1 MRFSTYLMKE
11 SDDVNIAKEYL
22 IGELETYET
31 EDEKKREI
39 VNKIKEIIMNGNRTT
54 YASRYGL
61 EEANFADTELINAYQ
76 RRENSVDYLIYR
88 YYFKNNTMKKELA
101 EYPMVLAIEA
111 SGLCNL
117 KCNMCFQ
124 NTEAFQKDMSN
135 KGIMSY
141 ELFERIMDEIEGK
154 GVYSIVIASRG
165 EPLLNP
171 DIGRM
176 VALAKKKGII
186 DVKLNTN
193 ALLLTEERSHQL
205 IKAGLDQIVFSID
218 SVVEE
223 HYKQIRGSNLAVAI
237 ENIKRFED
245 IRKSYYPDSII
256 RLRVSMVINNC
267 YSDIEE
273 EEINKAKE
281 CWQGIVDELGVK
293 TENDFKGIYSKDL
306 SEDCQCCALLWERLY
321 IWNDGTVNPCDIDF
335 MSTLALGKLENDVTI
350 KSLWQGREMQSM
362 RRQHSE
368 ARGKMEN
375 VCKGC
380 VGY

>member
-1 MRFSTYLMKE
+1 MKKN
-11 SDDVNIAKEYL
+11 DNVNVAKEYL
-22 IGELETYET
+22 IRELETYRT
-31 EDEKKREI
+31 EDEKKRQI
-39 VNKIKEIIMNGNRTT
+39 VNKIKEIIKNANRTAF
-54 YASRYGL
+54 ASRYGL
-61 EEANFADTELINAYQ
+61 QEINFADTELINAYQ
-76 RRENSVDYLIYR
+76 RRENSVEYLIYR
-88 YYFKNNTMKKELA
+88 YYFKNNTMKKELT

-124 NTEAFQKDMSN
+124 NTEAFQTDMSN
-135 KGIMSY
+135 KGLMTY

-193 ALLLTEERSHQL
+193 ALLLTEEKSYQL
-205 IKAGLDQIVFSID
+205 LKAGLDQIVFSID

-223 HYKQIRGSNLAVAI
+223 HYKRIRGSNLAVAI

-245 IRKSYYPDSII
+245 IRKSYYPNSIT

-273 EEINKAKE
+273 EEIHKAKE

-293 TENDFKGIYSKDL
+293 TENDFKGIYTKDSL
-306 SEDCQCCALLWERLY
+306 EDCQCCELLWERLY

-335 MSTLALGKLENDVTI
+335 MSTLALGKLANDVTI
-350 KSLWQGREMQSM
+350 KSLWQGEKMQSL

-368 ARGKMEN
+368 TRGKMEN